1 MRVVNLLI
9 ALSIFVDATDAFVMG
24 GGSPPSSSS
33 IGTLMFTSDIIIDG
47 SNRKISKKS
56 SHTFDN
62 RLYMPRGGS
71 ANGRVNTRMK
81 AAVADDG
88 DEYKSIE
95 QTISAATFNLI
106 KGCVGSG
113 VLSLPAGVAAIGDVP
128 EA

>member
-1 MRVVNLLI
+1 MHR
-9 ALSIFVDATDAFVMG
+9 G
-24 GGSPPSSSS
+24 GG
-33 IGTLMFTSDIIIDG
+33 
-47 SNRKISKKS
+47 
-56 SHTFDN
+56 
-62 RLYMPRGGS
+62 

-81 AAVADDG
+81 AAIADDG

>member
-1 MRVVNLLI
+1 MLI

-56 SHTFDN
+56 YHTFD
-62 RLYMPRGGS
+62 MPRGGGGGS

-81 AAVADDG
+81 AAVVDDGDG